1 MCDLYKNHCL
11 MNAYVKTSSRLMRE
25 HVRLRFED
33 SCEHTEGY
41 LSEYLAVFP
50 HDVVAASV
58 NFDIV
63 PIYPIG
69 MSALT
74 NRIFGLIMSRCRDR
88 DELL

>member
-1 MCDLYKNHCL
+1 
-11 MNAYVKTSSRLMRE
+11 MNTYVETSSRLMRE
-25 HVRLRFED
+25 HVRLRFEN
-33 SCEHTEGY
+33 SCERTERY
-41 LSEYLAVFP
+41 LSKYVLHNLAVFA